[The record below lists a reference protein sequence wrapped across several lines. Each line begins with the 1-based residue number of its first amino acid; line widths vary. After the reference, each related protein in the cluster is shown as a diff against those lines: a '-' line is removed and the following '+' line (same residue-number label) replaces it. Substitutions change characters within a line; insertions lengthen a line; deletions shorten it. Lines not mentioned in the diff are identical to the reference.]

1 MIHKNKLLSF
11 ISKYYLNGLSNQVK
25 WRIKDGKLLVYAGE
39 AGRVCR
45 VELDNF
51 PLEDGELGI
60 FDTHKLSKLI
70 SITSGEL
77 MLSVDKVKSIFTKLY
92 LQDAN
97 YTLIYSLA
105 DVLILGKNTYYND
118 PEKWV
123 IELNLTQDDVDHL
136 IKAKNALSDVSNML
150 ITTSTDLDG
159 TPICEFIFGD
169 NTGFSHKITY
179 PISTGIISIS
189 DLNLP
194 FDSDVF
200 RDILSSNKDQDSC
213 TLKISQDGILKLNFD
228 SADLKSEYFM
238 ARNE

>member
-25 WRIKDGKLLVYAGE
+25 WRVKDGKLLVYAGE

-51 PLEDGELGI
+51 PLQDGEMGI

-77 MLSVDKVKSIFTKLY
+77 MITVDKIKSVLTKLY

-150 ITTSTDLDG
+150 ITTTTDLDG

-179 PISTGIISIS
+179 PVSTGTISVS

-194 FDSDVF
+194 FNSDIF
-200 RDILSSNKDQDSC
+200 KEILGANKDQDSC
-213 TLKISQDGILKLNFD
+213 TLKISLEGILKLNFD
-228 SADLKSEYFM
+228 SPDIRSEYFM

>member
-11 ISKYYLNGLSNQVK
+11 VSKYYLNGLSNQVK

-228 SADLKSEYFM
+228 STDLKSEYFM

>member
-25 WRIKDGKLLVYAGE
+25 WRIKDGRLLVYAGE

-228 SADLKSEYFM
+228 STDLKSEYFM

>member
-39 AGRVCR
+39 AGRVCK

-70 SITSGEL
+70 STTNGEL

-97 YTLIYSLA
+97 FTLTYSLA
-105 DVLILGKNTYYND
+105 DVLILGKSTYYND

-123 IELNLTQDDVDHL
+123 IELNLTLDDVDCL

-150 ITTSTDLDG
+150 ITTTTNLDG

-179 PISTGIISIS
+179 PVSSGIINAS

-194 FDSDVF
+194 FNSDIF
-200 RDILSSNKDQDSC
+200 KEILSSNKDQDSC
-213 TLKISQDGILKLNFD
+213 TLKISQDGILKLNFNSED
-228 SADLKSEYFM
+228 IRSEYFM

>member
-25 WRIKDGKLLVYAGE
+25 WRVKEGKLLVYAGE

-51 PLEDGELGI
+51 PLQDGEMGI

-77 MLSVDKVKSIFTKLY
+77 MITVDKIKSVLTKLY

-150 ITTSTDLDG
+150 ITTTTDLDG

-179 PISTGIISIS
+179 PVSTGTISVS

-194 FDSDVF
+194 FNSDIF
-200 RDILSSNKDQDSC
+200 KEILSSNKDQDSC
-213 TLKISQDGILKLNFD
+213 TLKISLEGILKLNFD
-228 SADLKSEYFM
+228 SPDIRSEYFM